1 MYDNLK
7 KKYGQNFLIDK
18 NISSKIINLI
28 NQDNLNIL
36 EIGPGDGKLT
46 EKILEKKPNNLDIIE
61 IDEDLIKELHK
72 KFLKYKFINIINND
86 VIKSDLDKDYDLVIS
101 NLPYNL
107 SSKVLEKLILIKNVP
122 KFMILMFQK
131 EFAERLLNKNLNSI
145 NSLIKCFFSIEL
157 KFNVSKN
164 CFRPSPKIQSSVLV
178 FNKLNKSLISKNE
191 IESFIKF
198 KRYIFSYKRK
208 TLRKILKNYNFENNF
223 NLDLRAEN
231 LNLSDL
237 IKIFRAINF

>member
-18 NISSKIINLI
+18 NVSSKIINLI
-28 NQDNLNIL
+28 SQHNLNIL

-61 IDEDLIKELHK
+61 IDKDLIKDLNK

-86 VIKSDLDKDYDLVIS
+86 VIKSNLDKDYDLVIS

-107 SSKVLEKLILIKNVP
+107 SSKVLEKLILKKKIP
-122 KFMILMFQK
+122 KTMILMFQK
-131 EFAERLLNKNLNSI
+131 EFAERLLNMNLNSI
-145 NSLIKCFFSIEL
+145 NSLIKCFFSVEL

-164 CFRPSPKIQSSVLV
+164 CFRPSPKVQSSVLV

-191 IESFIKF
+191 LERFIKF

-208 TLRKILKNYNFENNF
+208 TLRKILKKYNIENNF

-231 LNLSDL
+231 LNICDL

>member
-1 MYDNLK
+1 MILK
-7 KKYGQNFLIDK
+7 AKKSLGQNFLIDR

-28 NQDNLNIL
+28 NQYNLNIL

-61 IDEDLIKELHK
+61 IDNDLIKELNK

-86 VIKSDLDKDYDLVIS
+86 VIKSNLDKDYDLVIS

-107 SSKVLEKLILIKNVP
+107 SSKVLEKLILIKNLP
-122 KFMILMFQK
+122 KTMILMFQK
-131 EFAERLLNKNLNSI
+131 EFAERLLSENLNSI
-145 NSLIKCFFSIEL
+145 NSLVKCFFSLEL

-164 CFRPSPKIQSSVLV
+164 CFRPIPKIQSSVLV

-208 TLRKILKNYNFENNF
+208 TLRKILKKYNIENSF

-237 IKIFRAINF
+237 IKIFRVINF

>member
-1 MYDNLK
+1 M
-7 KKYGQNFLIDK
+7 
-18 NISSKIINLI
+18 
-28 NQDNLNIL
+28 
-36 EIGPGDGKLT
+36 
-46 EKILEKKPNNLDIIE
+46 LDINVI
-61 IDEDLIKELHK
+61 LTV
-72 KFLKYKFINIINND
+72 IIIAITVII
-86 VIKSDLDKDYDLVIS
+86 VIKKCCSKPETVTENFTDEKYLKVSETKIPFKNDTENIHGNLEQCQAKCNLDKDYDLVIS

-145 NSLIKCFFSIEL
+145 NSLIKCFFSIDL

>member
-1 MYDNLK
+1 MIKAK
-7 KKYGQNFLIDK
+7 KSLGQNFLIDQ
-18 NISSKIINLI
+18 NIIGKIVNLI
-28 NQDNLNIL
+28 DIKNKNIL
-36 EIGPGDGKLT
+36 EIGPGSGNLT

-61 IDEDLIKELHK
+61 IDNDLIKELNK

-86 VIKSDLDKDYDLVIS
+86 VIKSNLDKDYDLVIS

-107 SSKVLEKLILIKNVP
+107 SSKVLEKLILIKNLP
-122 KFMILMFQK
+122 KTMILMFQK
-131 EFAERLLNKNLNSI
+131 EFAERLLSENLNSI
-145 NSLIKCFFSIEL
+145 NSLVKCFFSLEL

-164 CFRPSPKIQSSVLV
+164 CFRPIPKIQSSVLV

-208 TLRKILKNYNFENNF
+208 TLRKILKKYNIENSF

-237 IKIFRAINF
+237 IKIFRVINF

>member
-1 MYDNLK
+1 MYVNLK
-7 KKYGQNFLIDK
+7 KKYGQNFLIDR

-28 NQDNLNIL
+28 NQYNLNIL

-61 IDEDLIKELHK
+61 IDNDLIKELNK

-86 VIKSDLDKDYDLVIS
+86 VIKSNLDKDYDLVIS

-107 SSKVLEKLILIKNVP
+107 SSKVLEKLILIKNLP
-122 KFMILMFQK
+122 KTMILMFQK
-131 EFAERLLNKNLNSI
+131 EFAERLLSENLNSI
-145 NSLIKCFFSIEL
+145 NSLVKCFFSLEL

-164 CFRPSPKIQSSVLV
+164 CFRPIPKIQSSVLV

-208 TLRKILKNYNFENNF
+208 TLRKILKKYNIENSF

-237 IKIFRAINF
+237 IKIFRVINF

>member
-107 SSKVLEKLILIKNVP
+107 SSKVLEKIILIKNVP

-208 TLRKILKNYNFENNF
+208 TLRKILKEYKIENNF

>member
-18 NISSKIINLI
+18 NVSSKIINLI
-28 NQDNLNIL
+28 SQHNLNIL

-61 IDEDLIKELHK
+61 IDKDLIKDLNK

-86 VIKSDLDKDYDLVIS
+86 VIKSNLNKDYDLVIS

-107 SSKVLEKLILIKNVP
+107 SSKVLEKLILKKKIP
-122 KFMILMFQK
+122 KTMILMFQK
-131 EFAERLLNKNLNSI
+131 EFAERLLNMNLNSI
-145 NSLIKCFFSIEL
+145 NSLIQCFFSVEL

-164 CFRPSPKIQSSVLV
+164 CFRPSPKVQSSVLV

-191 IESFIKF
+191 LERFIKF

-208 TLRKILKNYNFENNF
+208 TLRKILKKYNIENNF

-231 LNLSDL
+231 LNICDL

>member
-157 KFNVSKN
+157 KFKVQKN
-164 CFRPSPKIQSSVLV
+164 
-178 FNKLNKSLISKNE
+178 
-191 IESFIKF
+191 
-198 KRYIFSYKRK
+198 
-208 TLRKILKNYNFENNF
+208 
-223 NLDLRAEN
+223 
-231 LNLSDL
+231 
-237 IKIFRAINF
+237 

>member
-1 MYDNLK
+1 M
-7 KKYGQNFLIDK
+7 
-18 NISSKIINLI
+18 
-28 NQDNLNIL
+28 
-36 EIGPGDGKLT
+36 
-46 EKILEKKPNNLDIIE
+46 
-61 IDEDLIKELHK
+61 
-72 KFLKYKFINIINND
+72 
-86 VIKSDLDKDYDLVIS
+86 IS

-145 NSLIKCFFSIEL
+145 NSLIKCFFSIDL

-191 IESFIKF
+191 IEKF
-198 KRYIFSYKRK
+198 
-208 TLRKILKNYNFENNF
+208 
-223 NLDLRAEN
+223 
-231 LNLSDL
+231 
-237 IKIFRAINF
+237 